1 MAAPLNKSAKKV
13 SSMFYSGTPRGDS
26 DSALSQSSTPSHH
39 RGPSQDL
46 RTARGANAPPPNLH
60 GHRTKN
66 SVSSHGPMPPP
77 TSTMPLSPLVPP
89 PSLVNYGPPRPA
101 SSHGS
106 VRSQPSSR
114 AASRESSR
122 SRPSTPTTM
131 APSGN
136 ANSPIA
142 RVQGTPREGKISKRH
157 SWLPKRPGQEA
168 EGAADHEPRAWIAGL
183 REHIPYDVSPVL
195 RGEKVRSAIIY
206 LLSQL
211 IHDVGARIVERQ
223 IRHFHPSFP

>member
-1 MAAPLNKSAKKV
+1 MAAPLNKSAKKI
-13 SSMFYSGTPRGDS
+13 SSLFSSGTPRDDS
-26 DSALSQSSTPSHH
+26 DSALSQSSTSSHH

-46 RTARGANAPPPNLH
+46 RTARGANAPPPKSASIPNLH
-60 GHRTKN
+60 GHRTNN
-66 SVSSHGPMPPP
+66 SISSHGPMPPP
-77 TSTMPLSPLVPP
+77 ISTMPLSPLAPP
-89 PSLVNYGPPRPA
+89 PTLVNYGPPRPA

-106 VRSQPSSR
+106 VRSRPSSR

-131 APSGN
+131 APSGS

-142 RVQGTPREGKISKRH
+142 KVQGTPRDGKISKKH

-168 EGAADHEPRAWIAGL
+168 EGAADHETRAWIAGL
-183 REHIPYDVSPVL
+183 REHIPYDTSPVL
-195 RGEKVRSAIIY
+195 RGEKVRSAIVY

-211 IHDVGARIVERQ
+211 IHDVGARIVERK
-223 IRHFHPSFP
+223 I